1 MRAIGDRLTEF
12 SDGRDSF
19 VGRRDLL
26 DAMNLARQERED
38 FAALLTDLAP
48 EQWDA
53 PTLCDRWRVR
63 DVVAHVISYDELDR
77 LSLIGRFAK
86 GWFLLNRT
94 NAVGVA
100 DYAAR
105 SPQQLSEL
113 MRIHAEP
120 SGLPAGF
127 GGMIALVDGMIHQQ
141 DIRRPL
147 GLPRDIPAERLLP
160 TLSFA
165 VTAPTILGF
174 WRTRGVRLVATD
186 LDWSTGRGPEVRGPA
201 EAILMAMAGR
211 RSVVGELSGPGQ
223 AKLAD
228 RMAE

>member
-1 MRAIGDRLTEF
+1 MD
-12 SDGRDSF
+12 
-19 VGRRDLL
+19 
-26 DAMNLARQERED
+26 LARQERED
-38 FAALLTDLAP
+38 FAALLADFSP
-48 EQWDA
+48 EQWEA

-77 LSLIGRFAK
+77 RGLLGRFAK
-86 GWFLLNRT
+86 GRFLLNRI

-100 DYAAR
+100 DYASR
-105 SPQQLSEL
+105 PPQELSEL
-113 MRIHAEP
+113 MRLHAEP

-141 DIRRPL
+141 DIRRPM

-160 TLSFA
+160 ALSFA

-186 LDWSTGRGPEVRGPA
+186 LDWSTGRGPEVRGAA
-201 EAILMAMAGR
+201 ESLLMAMAGR
-211 RSVVGELSGPGQ
+211 RGVVGELSGPGQ
-223 AKLAD
+223 AKLAG
-228 RMAE
+228 RLAE